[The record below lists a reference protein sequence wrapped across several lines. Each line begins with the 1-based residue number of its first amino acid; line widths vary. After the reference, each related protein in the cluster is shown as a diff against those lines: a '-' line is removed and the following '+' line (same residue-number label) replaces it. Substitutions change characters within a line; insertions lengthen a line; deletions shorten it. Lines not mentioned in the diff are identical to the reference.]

1 MVLKLTIQLYKSITI
16 RQNIQS
22 KLLDF
27 LSLCSYMFIF
37 FRTYLYIFK
46 INNQFQIYMYAR
58 NFSTSKK

>member
-1 MVLKLTIQLYKSITI
+1 MVLKLTIQLYKSITV

-37 FRTYLYIFK
+37 FRTYFYIFK